1 MMAKIKKGHDFG
13 GAVRY
18 VTQDE
23 KGAKLLDSKGV
34 LTTDRQSIIDS
45 FRLQSQLRP
54 DVKMMVGHISLDFS
68 KENVDKV
75 DDNLM
80 QKVADDYMRKMH
92 IQNTQ
97 YILVRHFDR
106 EHPHCHIVFNRI
118 DNNGHLISDKN
129 DRIRSGKICKELT
142 AKYGLHMAQGK
153 DHVHRERLRGAD
165 AVKYQIYDAL
175 EAIVPRCKN
184 WKELEVALKS
194 RGINMAFTYRGTTT
208 DIQGVTFEK
217 DGLHFN
223 GSKIDRKY
231 SFSKISAE
239 LSKNTKIVNHQA
251 QSGGR
256 NSNGYQ
262 YQDERYDTGRRQSQ
276 SGGNDARHVQ
286 PKSGNGHSTGISHHG
301 NAASLIADVVEGT
314 ASAAVS
320 ITANVVGGVV
330 GGIISAMGEPSVSPS
345 NDCGGGVTT
354 SSKGPDDDDYYIDE
368 YGVRRR
374 KRRGVRR

>member
-13 GAVRY
+13 GVVRY

-97 YILVRHFDR
+97 SIHVRHFDR

-129 DRIRSGKICKELT
+129 DRVRNAKICKELT
-142 AKYGLHMAQGK
+142 RKYGLHMAQGK

-175 EAIVPRCKN
+175 EAVVPRCKN

>member
-1 MMAKIKKGHDFG
+1 
-13 GAVRY
+13 
-18 VTQDE
+18 
-23 KGAKLLDSKGV
+23 
-34 LTTDRQSIIDS
+34 
-45 FRLQSQLRP
+45 
-54 DVKMMVGHISLDFS
+54 
-68 KENVDKV
+68 
-75 DDNLM
+75 
-80 QKVADDYMRKMH
+80 
-92 IQNTQ
+92 
-97 YILVRHFDR
+97 
-106 EHPHCHIVFNRI
+106 
-118 DNNGHLISDKN
+118 
-129 DRIRSGKICKELT
+129 
-142 AKYGLHMAQGK
+142 MAQGK

-175 EAIVPRCKN
+175 EVAVPRCKN
-184 WKELEVALKS
+184 WKELEAALKKQ
-194 RGINMAFTYRGTTT
+194 GISMSFTYRGTTT

-239 LSKNTKIVNHQA
+239 LSKNAKIANHQA

-256 NSNGYQ
+256 NSTGYQ

-276 SGGNDARHVQ
+276 SGGNDARHAQ
-286 PKSGNGHSTGISHHG
+286 PNSGNGHSAGISHLG
-301 NAASLIADVVEGT
+301 NAASVVADVVEGT

-330 GGIISAMGEPSVSPS
+330 GGIISAMGEPSVSPC
-345 NDCGGGVTT
+345 NDCSGGVAA

-374 KRRGVRR
+374 KRRGMRR

>member
-1 MMAKIKKGHDFG
+1 MMAKITKGCNFG

-23 KGAKLLDSKGV
+23 KDARLLDSKGV
-34 LTTDRQSIIDS
+34 LTTDRQSITNS

-54 DVKMMVGHISLDFS
+54 DVKVMVGHISLDFS

-129 DRIRSGKICKELT
+129 DRVRSAKICKELT

-184 WKELEVALKS
+184 WKELEAALKKQ
-194 RGINMAFTYRGTTT
+194 GISMAFTYRGTTT
-208 DIQGVTFEK
+208 DIQGITFEK

-262 YQDERYDTGRRQSQ
+262 YQDGRYDTGRRQSQ
-276 SGGNDARHVQ
+276 SGGNDARHSQ
-286 PKSGNGHSTGISHHG
+286 PTSNNGHSAGLSHHD

-345 NDCGGGVTT
+345 NDCGGGVAA

>member
-1 MMAKIKKGHDFG
+1 MMAKITKGRDFG

-18 VTQDE
+18 VTQDKKE
-23 KGAKLLDSKGV
+23 AKILDSKGV
-34 LTTDRQSIIDS
+34 LTTDRQSIINS

-54 DVKMMVGHISLDFS
+54 NVKMMVGHISLDFS

-80 QKVADDYMRKMH
+80 RKVADDYMRRMH

-129 DRIRSGKICKELT
+129 DRVRSAKICKELT
-142 AKYGLHMAQGK
+142 AKYDLHMAQGK

-165 AVKYQIYDAL
+165 AVKYQIYDVL
-175 EAIVPRCKN
+175 EAVVPRSKN
-184 WKELEVALKS
+184 WKELEAALKKQ
-194 RGINMAFTYRGTTT
+194 GISMAFTYRGTTT

-231 SFSKISAE
+231 SFSKISGV
-239 LSKNTKIVNHQA
+239 LSRNARIANHQV

-262 YQDERYDTGRRQSQ
+262 YERYDTGRRQSQ
-276 SGGNDARHVQ
+276 SRENDARHSQ
-286 PKSGNGHSTGISHHG
+286 PNGSNGHSAGTSQLG
-301 NAASLIADVVEGT
+301 NAVSFIADVVEGT
-314 ASAAVS
+314 ASAAVGV
-320 ITANVVGGVV
+320 TASVVGGVV
-330 GGIISAMGEPSVSPS
+330 GGIISAMGEPSVSPC
-345 NDCGGGVTT
+345 NDCGGGVGT
-354 SSKGPDDDDYYIDE
+354 SDNNSDDEYYIDE
-368 YGVRRR
+368 NGVRRR
-374 KRRGVRR
+374 KRRGMRR

>member
-1 MMAKIKKGHDFG
+1 MMAKITKGCNFG

-18 VTQDE
+18 VTQD
-23 KGAKLLDSKGV
+23 KKDARLLDSKGV
-34 LTTDRQSIIDS
+34 LTADKQSIIDS

-54 DVKMMVGHISLDFS
+54 DVKVMVGHISLDFS

-80 QKVADDYMRKMH
+80 QKVADDYMRRMH

-118 DNNGHLISDKN
+118 DNCGHLISDKN
-129 DRIRSGKICKELT
+129 DRVRSAKICKELT

-175 EAIVPRCKN
+175 EAVVPRCKN
-184 WKELEVALKS
+184 WKELEAALKKQ
-194 RGINMAFTYRGTTT
+194 GISMSFTYRGTTT

-231 SFSKISAE
+231 SFSKICAV
-239 LSKNTKIVNHQA
+239 LRQNAKIANHQA

-345 NDCGGGVTT
+345 NDCGCGVTT

>member
-1 MMAKIKKGHDFG
+1 MMAKITKGRDFG

-18 VTQDE
+18 VTQD
-23 KGAKLLDSKGV
+23 KKDARLLDSKGV
-34 LTTDRQSIIDS
+34 LTTDKQSIIDS

-54 DVKMMVGHISLDFS
+54 DVKVMVGHISLDFS
-68 KENVDKV
+68 KEDVDKV

-80 QKVADDYMRKMH
+80 RKVAEEYMRRMH

-106 EHPHCHIVFNRI
+106 EHPHCHLVFNRI

-129 DRIRSGKICKELT
+129 DRVRSAKICKELT

-153 DHVHRERLRGAD
+153 DHVHRERLHGAD

-175 EAIVPRCKN
+175 EAAVPRCKN
-184 WKELEVALKS
+184 WKELEVALKKQ
-194 RGINMAFTYRGTTT
+194 GISMVFTYRGTTT
-208 DIQGVTFEK
+208 DIQGITFEK

-231 SFSKISAE
+231 SFSKISAA
-239 LSKNTKIVNHQA
+239 LRQNAKMANHQT
-251 QSGGR
+251 QPGRR

-262 YQDERYDTGRRQSQ
+262 YYDERSTDGRWQSQ
-276 SGGNDARHVQ
+276 SGESSARQTQ
-286 PKSGNGHSTGISHHG
+286 PNNGKGHSAGISHLG
-301 NAASLIADVVEGT
+301 NAASIVADVVEGT

-320 ITANVVGGVV
+320 ITSGIVGGVV
-330 GGIISAMGEPSVSPS
+330 GGIVAAMGEPSVSPC
-345 NDCGGGVTT
+345 NDCGGGVAA
-354 SSKGPDDDDYYIDE
+354 SGRGSDDDEYYIDE
-368 YGVRRR
+368 NGVRRR
-374 KRRGVRR
+374 KRRGMRR

>member
-1 MMAKIKKGHDFG
+1 MMAKITKGCNFG

-23 KGAKLLDSKGV
+23 KDARLLDSKGV
-34 LTTDRQSIIDS
+34 LTTDRQSIINS

-80 QKVADDYMRKMH
+80 QKVADDYMRRMH

-129 DRIRSGKICKELT
+129 DRVRSAKICKELT

-184 WKELEVALKS
+184 WKELEAVLKEQ
-194 RGINMAFTYRGTTT
+194 GISMAFTYRGTTT
-208 DIQGVTFEK
+208 DIQGITFEK

-262 YQDERYDTGRRQSQ
+262 YQDERYDTSRRQSQ

-286 PKSGNGHSTGISHHG
+286 PNSGNGHSTGISHLG
-301 NAASLIADVVEGT
+301 NAASVVADVVEGT

-330 GGIISAMGEPSVSPS
+330 GGIISAMAEPSVSPS
-345 NDCGGGVTT
+345 NDCGGGVAA
-354 SSKGPDDDDYYIDE
+354 SSKGPDDDEYYIDE

>member
-1 MMAKIKKGHDFG
+1 MMAKITKGRDFG

-18 VTQDE
+18 VTQDKKE
-23 KGAKLLDSKGV
+23 AKILDSKGV
-34 LTTDRQSIIDS
+34 LTTDRQSIINS

-54 DVKMMVGHISLDFS
+54 NVKMMVGHISLDFS

-80 QKVADDYMRKMH
+80 RKVADDYMRRMH

-129 DRIRSGKICKELT
+129 DRVRSVKICKELT
-142 AKYGLHMAQGK
+142 AKYDLHMAQGK

-165 AVKYQIYDAL
+165 AVKYQIYDVL
-175 EAIVPRCKN
+175 EAVVPRSKN
-184 WKELEVALKS
+184 WKELEAALKKQ
-194 RGINMAFTYRGTTT
+194 GISMAFTYRGTTT

-231 SFSKISAE
+231 SFSKISGV
-239 LSKNTKIVNHQA
+239 LSRNARIANHQV

-262 YQDERYDTGRRQSQ
+262 YERYDTGRRQSQ
-276 SGGNDARHVQ
+276 SRENDARHSQ
-286 PKSGNGHSTGISHHG
+286 PNGSNGHSAGTSQLG
-301 NAASLIADVVEGT
+301 NAVSFIADVVEGT
-314 ASAAVS
+314 ASAAVGV
-320 ITANVVGGVV
+320 TASVVGGVV
-330 GGIISAMGEPSVSPS
+330 GGIISAMGEPSVSPC
-345 NDCGGGVTT
+345 NDCGGGVGT
-354 SSKGPDDDDYYIDE
+354 SNNNSDDEYYIDE
-368 YGVRRR
+368 NGVRRR
-374 KRRGVRR
+374 KRRGMRR

>member
-1 MMAKIKKGHDFG
+1 MMAKITKGRDFG

-18 VTQDE
+18 VTQDKKE
-23 KGAKLLDSKGV
+23 AKILDSKGV
-34 LTTDRQSIIDS
+34 LTTDRHSIINS

-54 DVKMMVGHISLDFS
+54 DVKVMVGHISLDFS

-80 QKVADDYMRKMH
+80 RKVADDYMRKMR

-129 DRIRSGKICKELT
+129 DRVRNAKICKELT
-142 AKYGLHMAQGK
+142 AKYSLHMAQGK

-175 EAIVPRCKN
+175 EAVVPRCKN
-184 WKELEVALKS
+184 WKELEAALKKQ
-194 RGINMAFTYRGTTT
+194 GISMAFTYRGTTT

-231 SFSKISAE
+231 SFSKISAV
-239 LSKNTKIVNHQA
+239 LSKNAKIANHQA

-262 YQDERYDTGRRQSQ
+262 YQDERYYTGRRQSQ
-276 SGGNDARHVQ
+276 SGENNAKHSQ
-286 PKSGNGHSTGISHHG
+286 PTCSNGHLAGQSHHN
-301 NAASLIADVVEGT
+301 NAASFIADVVEGT

-320 ITANVVGGVV
+320 ITANVAGGFV
-330 GGIISAMGEPSVSPS
+330 GGIISAMGEPSVSPC
-345 NDCGGGVTT
+345 NDCGGGVGT
-354 SSKGPDDDDYYIDE
+354 SNSNSDDEYYIDE
-368 YGVRRR
+368 NGVRRR
-374 KRRGVRR
+374 KRRGMSR

>member
-13 GAVRY
+13 GVVRY

-129 DRIRSGKICKELT
+129 DRVRNATICKELT
-142 AKYGLHMAQGK
+142 RKYGLHMAQGK

-175 EAIVPRCKN
+175 EAVVPRCKN

>member
-1 MMAKIKKGHDFG
+1 MMAKITKGCNFG

-23 KGAKLLDSKGV
+23 KDARLLDSKGV
-34 LTTDRQSIIDS
+34 LTTDRQSIINS

-129 DRIRSGKICKELT
+129 DRVRSAKICKELT

-184 WKELEVALKS
+184 WKELEAALKKQ
-194 RGINMAFTYRGTTT
+194 GISMAFTYRGTTT
-208 DIQGVTFEK
+208 DIQGITFEK

-262 YQDERYDTGRRQSQ
+262 YQDGRYDTGRRQSQ

-345 NDCGGGVTT
+345 NDCGGGVAA
-354 SSKGPDDDDYYIDE
+354 SSTGPDDDDYYIDE

>member
-1 MMAKIKKGHDFG
+1 MMAKIKKGRDFG

-18 VTQDE
+18 VTQD
-23 KGAKLLDSKGV
+23 KKDARLLDSKGV
-34 LTTDRQSIIDS
+34 LTADKQSIIDS

-54 DVKMMVGHISLDFS
+54 DVKVMVGHISLDFS

-80 QKVADDYMRKMH
+80 QKVADDYMRRMH

-129 DRIRSGKICKELT
+129 DRVRSAKICKELT

-184 WKELEVALKS
+184 WKELEAALKNQ
-194 RGINMAFTYRGTTT
+194 GINMAFTYRGTTT
-208 DIQGVTFEK
+208 DIQGITFEK

-231 SFSKISAE
+231 SFSKISAV
-239 LSKNTKIVNHQA
+239 LRQNAKMANHQT
-251 QSGGR
+251 QPGRR

-262 YQDERYDTGRRQSQ
+262 YYDERYNTDRRQSQ
-276 SGGNDARHVQ
+276 SGGNEAWHSQ
-286 PKSGNGHSTGISHHG
+286 PNSDNGHLAGISHLG
-301 NAASLIADVVEGT
+301 NAASVVADVVEGT
-314 ASAAVS
+314 VSAAVS
-320 ITANVVGGVV
+320 ITSGIVGGVV
-330 GGIISAMGEPSVSPS
+330 GGIVAAMGEPSVSPC
-345 NDCGGGVTT
+345 NDCGGGVAA
-354 SSKGPDDDDYYIDE
+354 SGRGSDDDEYYIDE
-368 YGVRRR
+368 NGVRRR
-374 KRRGVRR
+374 KRRGMRR

>member
-129 DRIRSGKICKELT
+129 DRVRNAKICKELT
-142 AKYGLHMAQGK
+142 RKYGLHMAQGK

-175 EAIVPRCKN
+175 EAVVPRCKN

-231 SFSKISAE
+231 SFSKVSAE

-262 YQDERYDTGRRQSQ
+262 YQDERYDTGRKQSQ

>member
-1 MMAKIKKGHDFG
+1 MMAKITKGRDFG

-18 VTQDE
+18 VTQDKKE
-23 KGAKLLDSKGV
+23 AKILDSKGV
-34 LTTDRQSIIDS
+34 LTTDRQSIINS

-54 DVKMMVGHISLDFS
+54 NVKMMVGHISLDFS

-80 QKVADDYMRKMH
+80 RKVADDYMRRMH

-129 DRIRSGKICKELT
+129 DRVRSAKICKELT
-142 AKYGLHMAQGK
+142 AKYDLHMAQGK

-165 AVKYQIYDAL
+165 AVKYQIYDVL
-175 EAIVPRCKN
+175 EAVVPRSKN
-184 WKELEVALKS
+184 WKELEAALKKQ
-194 RGINMAFTYRGTTT
+194 GISMAFSYRGTTT

-231 SFSKISAE
+231 SFSKISGV
-239 LSKNTKIVNHQA
+239 LSRNARIANHQV

-262 YQDERYDTGRRQSQ
+262 YERYDTGRRQSQ
-276 SGGNDARHVQ
+276 SRENDARHSL
-286 PKSGNGHSTGISHHG
+286 PNGSNGHSAGTSQLG
-301 NAASLIADVVEGT
+301 NAVSFIADVVEGT
-314 ASAAVS
+314 ASAAVGV
-320 ITANVVGGVV
+320 TASVVGGVV
-330 GGIISAMGEPSVSPS
+330 GGIISAMGEPSVSPC
-345 NDCGGGVTT
+345 NDCGGGVGT
-354 SSKGPDDDDYYIDE
+354 SNNNSDDEYYIDE
-368 YGVRRR
+368 NGVRRR
-374 KRRGVRR
+374 KRRGMRR

>member
-1 MMAKIKKGHDFG
+1 MMAKITKGRDFG

-18 VTQDE
+18 VTQD
-23 KGAKLLDSKGV
+23 KKDAKILDSKGL
-34 LTTDRQSIIDS
+34 LTTDKQSIINS

-54 DVKMMVGHISLDFS
+54 DVKVMVGHISLDFS

-80 QKVADDYMRKMH
+80 RKVADDYMRRMH

-129 DRIRSGKICKELT
+129 DRVRSAKICKELT
-142 AKYGLHMAQGK
+142 AKYDLHMAQGK
-153 DHVHRERLRGAD
+153 DHVHRERLRGTD

-175 EAIVPRCKN
+175 EAVVPRSKN
-184 WKELEVALKS
+184 WKELEAALKKQ
-194 RGINMAFTYRGTTT
+194 GISMAFTYRGTTT

-239 LSKNTKIVNHQA
+239 LSKNAKIANHQT

-256 NSNGYQ
+256 NSNDYQ
-262 YQDERYDTGRRQSQ
+262 YQDERYYTGRSQSQ
-276 SGGNDARHVQ
+276 YGGNDARHSQ
-286 PKSGNGHSTGISHHG
+286 PNGSNGHSVGLSHHD
-301 NAASLIADVVEGT
+301 NAASFIADIVEGT

-330 GGIISAMGEPSVSPS
+330 GGIISAMGEPSVSPC
-345 NDCGGGVTT
+345 NDCGGGVGA
-354 SSKGPDDDDYYIDE
+354 SNNNSDDEYYIDE
-368 YGVRRR
+368 NGVRRR
-374 KRRGVRR
+374 KRRGMRR

>member
-1 MMAKIKKGHDFG
+1 MMAKITKGRDFG

-18 VTQDE
+18 VTQD
-23 KGAKLLDSKGV
+23 KKVAKILDSKGV
-34 LTTDRQSIIDS
+34 LTTDRQSIINS

-54 DVKMMVGHISLDFS
+54 NVKMMVGHISLDFS

-80 QKVADDYMRKMH
+80 RKVADDYMRRMH

-129 DRIRSGKICKELT
+129 DRVRSAKICKELT
-142 AKYGLHMAQGK
+142 AKYDLHMAQGK
-153 DHVHRERLRGAD
+153 EHVHRERLRGAD
-165 AVKYQIYDAL
+165 AVKYQIYDVL
-175 EAIVPRCKN
+175 EAVVPRSKN
-184 WKELEVALKS
+184 WKELEAALKKQ
-194 RGINMAFTYRGTTT
+194 GISMAFSYRGTTT

-231 SFSKISAE
+231 SFSKISGV
-239 LSKNTKIVNHQA
+239 LSRNARIANHQV

-262 YQDERYDTGRRQSQ
+262 YERYDTGRRQSQ
-276 SGGNDARHVQ
+276 SRENDARHSQ
-286 PKSGNGHSTGISHHG
+286 PNGSNGHSAGTSQLG
-301 NAASLIADVVEGT
+301 NAVSFIADVVEGT
-314 ASAAVS
+314 ASAAVGV
-320 ITANVVGGVV
+320 TACVVGGVV
-330 GGIISAMGEPSVSPS
+330 GGIISAMGEPSVSPC
-345 NDCGGGVTT
+345 NDCGGGVGT
-354 SSKGPDDDDYYIDE
+354 SNNNSDDEYYIDE
-368 YGVRRR
+368 NGVRRR
-374 KRRGVRR
+374 KRRGMRR

>member
-23 KGAKLLDSKGV
+23 KGEKLLDSKGV

-129 DRIRSGKICKELT
+129 DRVRNAKICKELT
-142 AKYGLHMAQGK
+142 RKYGLHMAQGK

-175 EAIVPRCKN
+175 EAVVPRCKN

-262 YQDERYDTGRRQSQ
+262 YQDERYDTSRRQSQ

-286 PKSGNGHSTGISHHG
+286 PNSGNGHSTGISHLG
-301 NAASLIADVVEGT
+301 NAASVVADVVEGT

-368 YGVRRR
+368 YGVRCR
-374 KRRGVRR
+374 KRRGVHR